1 MNVNLFIEE
10 IPFQLKTG
18 KIYDCAY
25 FCTNNIKK
33 MKFRTRNQQGSE
45 FPPSDSIG
53 YVKYG
58 NVMDT

>member
-25 FCTNNIKK
+25 FCTNKKKNEIKNTK
-33 MKFRTRNQQGSE
+33 STR
-45 FPPSDSIG
+45 
-53 YVKYG
+53 K
-58 NVMDT
+58 